1 MTQTLGFATQKK
13 GGEMESERFA
23 EILHETYLDLPVHLV
38 QHVSMFLSSDQRL
51 AFLDFI
57 GVEY

>member
-1 MTQTLGFATQKK
+1 MK
-13 GGEMESERFA
+13 A
-23 EILHETYLDLPVHLV
+23 EVFSKILHENYIGLPTDLV
-38 QHVSMFLSSDQRL
+38 QHVSMFLTSDQRL

>member
-1 MTQTLGFATQKK
+1 MK
-13 GGEMESERFA
+13 A
-23 EILHETYLDLPVHLV
+23 ETFSKILHETYLELPIDLVEK
-38 QHVSMFLSSDQRL
+38 VSWFLTSDQRL